1 MIGVE
6 PLTQAEFSADT
17 QTTIIGIPGAPLGTG
32 WISGAIHPA
41 ERTRRALAG
50 SDPGLADGGWQQRLE
65 LQVLPAPVPAAAA
78 EVRHALAQ
86 PVVADAEHD
95 DVRQSHT
102 SVASVPAG
110 TGGFQVVEVDPHDL
124 SFSED
129 GDRTF
134 VTNGIP
140 PAQADENLAAM
151 AGFLDGIRTNG
162 QYAAVQSI
170 GNVGY
175 RTREWGSVSDRL
187 SELGANPHGF
197 TFLDP
202 DKAGSHYAFF
212 GGPPLT
218 RQQMAQSSSNLP
230 GTADGTFQDGALSGH
245 AVMGHDGFFAPASD
259 DEEIGAGGEAY
270 DDIFT
275 PATPWPETTGPDAPA
290 YARALA
296 YISANLR
303 DFKDRY
309 PKDVRQAYVDHV
321 FAGLGDSSFTD
332 ARGEG
337 RGDLYGIPYPD
348 PNLPDSDKKPC
359 AAGEGT
365 DLPFLSGYSPQP
377 PVTTEPFFTR
387 LEFCT
392 MVKELSSE
400 FEDWDNVQTLFTRYD
415 AALERGKDASKV
427 DLVAAG
433 EEVKNAVNPANL
445 ELVSELGYLFNDIGE
460 VGGAEGGPFGL
471 FATMFS
477 IGSYIASDGQGEP
490 ISEQISTKVDDLGAA
505 VDADVEATQETMDSV
520 RAAAVSDYGR
530 LEAVGKLSV
539 DSLPNQKDLTGGF
552 KVGSAR
558 YFYTT
563 LMRLGYVVWQL
574 KPLSPAAA
582 PDPMSPAQCF
592 INGDKNPPARHT
604 WDSVPDSAWIAL
616 RTAPVGEGNDF
627 ETLVLAKNNVFGEG
641 DTPPAEITDRMFG
654 QVTRTKRPRA
664 PRGQARHRE
673 VPVLLG
679 VGRPGENQHV
689 LFVREQFLTL
699 SARERGA
706 GIPNGSCDVLSP
718 NSALRVSSLIG
729 DHRPELGGQWRL
741 AGIASRAW
749 SSD

>member
-32 WISGAIHPA
+32 WIW
-41 ERTRRALAG
+41 ERSTPQNAPDG
-50 SDPGLADGGWQQRLE
+50 HSPGPTQGWLMADGSSDSSSKSFLLRFQPLRLKFDTHS
-65 LQVLPAPVPAAAA
+65 LNPSSPTQNTMTFG
-78 EVRHALAQ
+78 
-86 PVVADAEHD
+86 
-95 DVRQSHT
+95 SHTT
-102 SVASVPAG
+102 SVASIPAG

-309 PKDVRQAYVDHV
+309 PTDVRQAYVDHV

-539 DSLPNQKDLTGGF
+539 DSLPNQKDLTDGF

-592 INGDKNPPARHT
+592 INGDRNPPAGHT
-604 WDSVPDSAWIAL
+604 WDSVPDSAWIAF
-616 RTAPVGEGNDF
+616 RAAPEGGANDF
-627 ETLVLAKNNVFGEG
+627 ETLVLARNNVFGQG

-654 QVTRTKRPRA
+654 QVIRTNDPE
-664 PRGQARHRE
+664 HRVVKLGIE
-673 VPVLLG
+673 KSQYFWESGDPV
-679 VGRPGENQHV
+679 RTSTC
-689 LFVREQFLTL
+689 FL
-699 SARERGA
+699 S
-706 GIPNGSCDVLSP
+706 GS
-718 NSALRVSSLIG
+718 NS
-729 DHRPELGGQWRL
+729 
-741 AGIASRAW
+741 
-749 SSD
+749 